1 MSAGTES
8 ATGPTLGSCCTHEIS
23 LHNRCIKYQHIQVCT
38 QSHSLYLQIPHYAV
52 LLVPQL
58 AAVRGLRET
67 QPPSVGMVNV
77 LRRGMEDATIFCRVR
92 GEAAMALA
100 FGAGTEHNGEEL

>member
-1 MSAGTES
+1 M
-8 ATGPTLGSCCTHEIS
+8 H
-23 LHNRCIKYQHIQVCT
+23 
-38 QSHSLYLQIPHYAV
+38 
-52 LLVPQL
+52 QL

-67 QPPSVGMVNV
+67 QPPTVGMVNV

-100 FGAGTEHNGEEL
+100 VGAGTEHNGEHPQPSFTRRHLRLRAFAQWKYTVWTARMCAMAS